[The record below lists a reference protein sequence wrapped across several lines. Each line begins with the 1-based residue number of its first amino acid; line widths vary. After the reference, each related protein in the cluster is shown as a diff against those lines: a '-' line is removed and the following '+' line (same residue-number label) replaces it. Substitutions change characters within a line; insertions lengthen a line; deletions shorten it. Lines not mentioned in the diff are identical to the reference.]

1 MEYKGLESLKE
12 DEMSDFTA
20 SFNSHINSTP
30 HTVSATSLDSKKK
43 TSKLEKVLLFMCVG
57 SADYA
62 D

>member
-1 MEYKGLESLKE
+1 ML
-12 DEMSDFTA
+12 DFTS

-30 HTVSATSLDSKKK
+30 EVTVSATSLDSKKK